1 MKDAPPVSPWL
12 ILSVGVFAIST
23 GAIFARM
30 ASAPALVIAAYRVG
44 LATLF
49 LLPFTAAKTLREVKI
64 LSRHDLLF
72 VLASGFFLALHFASW
87 ISSLFYTSVASS
99 VVIVNTIP
107 LWTGILSPFLTGDP
121 FTSRLKR
128 GLLLALPG
136 GVIIGWGDFALGG
149 GALWGDF
156 LALLGSFFA
165 AIYILFG
172 RKVRPRISLGS
183 YITLNYGTAA
193 AVLWVTIL
201 AAGLSPTGYSRS
213 TWAAFFLLALVP
225 QILGHSSYNWA
236 LRWISAGTVA
246 LCLLGEP
253 IGSSLL
259 AAAFLDEPLT
269 MKTVLGGVL
278 ILAGIYYA
286 SHEVKEESI
295 SDQER
300 KVHHDGIESR
310 ENQKGH

>member
-1 MKDAPPVSPWL
+1 MKDAPPVSPWI

-30 ASAPALVIAAYRVG
+30 ASAPPLVIAAYRVG
-44 LATLF
+44 LASLF
-49 LLPFTAAKTLREVKI
+49 LLPFTAAKTWREVKVLPRQDI
-64 LSRHDLLF
+64 LF

-121 FTSRLKR
+121 FTARLKR

-136 GVIIGWGDFALGG
+136 GIIIGWGDFALGG

-156 LALLGSFFA
+156 LALLGSLFA

-172 RKVRPRISLGS
+172 RKVRSRISLGS
-183 YITLNYGTAA
+183 YVTLNYGTAA
-193 AVLWVTIL
+193 VFLWAALL
-201 AAGLSPTGYSRS
+201 AAGLSPAGYSRN
-213 TWAAFFLLALVP
+213 TWTAFFLLALIP

-253 IGSSLL
+253 IGSALL
-259 AAAFLDEPLT
+259 AAAFLGEPLT
-269 MKTVLGGVL
+269 MNILFGGIL

-286 SHEVKEESI
+286 SHEDKKKGTSVR
-295 SDQER
+295 ER
-300 KVHHDGIESR
+300 KVRHD
-310 ENQKGH
+310 